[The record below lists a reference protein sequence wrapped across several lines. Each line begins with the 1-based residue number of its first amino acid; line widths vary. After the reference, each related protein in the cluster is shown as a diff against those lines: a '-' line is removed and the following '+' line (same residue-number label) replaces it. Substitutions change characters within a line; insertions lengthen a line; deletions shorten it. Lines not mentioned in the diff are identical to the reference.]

1 MRYDYKCNACGH
13 ESEEVHPMEQ
23 DALSFCPVCD
33 AEEYRKVISYAPKTL
48 FIGDG
53 WETNHKS
60 GRYHPKGGT

>member
-1 MRYDYKCNACGH
+1 
-13 ESEEVHPMEQ
+13 MEQ
-23 DALSFCPVCD
+23 DALSFCPLCD